1 MITTAFLVMQFI
13 ISAKA
18 GLVNS
23 IEGTANVHVQEMVPA
38 GAPIQTGPNGRVEIL
53 LNPGTFLRLG
63 EDSQAV
69 LDSVDLADVQ
79 VHILSGSAV
88 IECGSVEKDSPIRV
102 TDGTETV
109 TISKPGTYRFPE
121 DAVSASLDDWNQQRS
136 ELIAAANAR
145 SAATDAASNNPAFP
159 SQGWPLYPGSVGASI
174 YPGSAWPNGLYPGVA
189 SPFSYYPSY
198 LGGYGYGFYQP
209 LGAMPPLVLLYPRP
223 VITRPLPRP
232 VAIAPRPGTATPVTS
247 RPPVPVTRPP
257 STSRPVSAS
266 SHVGA
271 RAVGAGGR
279 R

>member
-23 IEGTANVHVQEMVPA
+23 IEGTANVRVQEMVPA

-69 LDSVDLADVQ
+69 LDSVDLADIQ

-88 IECGSVEKDSPIRV
+88 IECSSVEKDSPIRV

-159 SQGWPLYPGSVGASI
+159 SQGWPLYPGAVGASV
-174 YPGSAWPNGLYPGVA
+174 YPGVYPGVA

-209 LGAMPPLVLLYPRP
+209 LGATPPLVLLYPRP
-223 VITRPLPRP
+223 IIPIIPRPLPRP
-232 VAIAPRPGTATPVTS
+232 VAIAPRPGTATPGTS
-247 RPPVPVTRPP
+247 RPPVAVTRPP
-257 STSRPVSAS
+257 STSRPVSAP
-266 SHVGA
+266 SHASA